1 MSEQRSDSIR
11 LKYLQAMGV
20 DVWIR
25 RDQPQPVVVSENL
38 TEKDGE
44 PDVSVEQQWDDLAA
58 EVSACQACSLSATRT
73 QTVFGSGNRQA
84 QWMLVG
90 EAPGQQED
98 LEGKPFVGRA
108 GLLLTEMIRALGLSR
123 EQVYITNILK
133 CRPPGNRDP
142 KSEEVDACSTYL
154 QRQIK
159 LVQPKIIL
167 AVGRIAAQ
175 NLLHTKEP
183 LAKLRGVV
191 HQMDD
196 IPVVVIYHPAY
207 LLRTLLEKRKAW
219 QDLKFAL
226 RVFHQR
232 KG

>member
-1 MSEQRSDSIR
+1 MSEQFSDSTR
-11 LKYLQAMGV
+11 LEYLKAMGV

-25 RDQPQPVVVSENL
+25 RNQPQPVVISENL
-38 TEKDGE
+38 TEKDE
-44 PDVSVEQQWDDLAA
+44 VPEASVEQLWEDLAA
-58 EVSACQACSLSATRT
+58 EVSVCQACSLSASRT

-84 QWMLVG
+84 QWMLIG

-108 GLLLTEMIRALGLSR
+108 GLLLTEMIRALGLTR

-142 KSEEVDACSTYL
+142 KSEEVDACFAYL

-175 NLLHTKEP
+175 NLLQTKQP

-191 HQMDD
+191 HQIDD
-196 IPVVVIYHPAY
+196 IPVIVIYHPAY
-207 LLRTLLEKRKAW
+207 LLRSLLEKRKAW

-226 RVFHQR
+226 QVFHQI